1 VPLAVEATVALVS
14 PTSLRSQQGAGAA
27 LAALVVKSLPTRL
40 VVARA
45 ARGSDHRHGSAPGP
59 CVEVLRMDREA
70 HLAALLAA
78 GHEPRVLR
86 PSGRFAV

>member
-40 VVARA
+40 VEPAPRVAAIIATAAPQARA
-45 ARGSDHRHGSAPGP
+45 SRRCGWTAKRTSRPRW
-59 CVEVLRMDREA
+59 LRVTSPA
-70 HLAALLAA
+70 
-78 GHEPRVLR
+78 
-86 PSGRFAV
+86 S